1 MPPPGLRPLGATQ
14 GPSVPSGAPT
24 GGPPGLRP
32 LGPKPTGTAAL
43 PDALTAPV
51 REFRTS
57 PLSGHYRDLY
67 PGEWTGPDDAWTRFL
82 QQGGRP
88 EEAGLSQAVQPG
100 VGGGAKTALR
110 IAGQLAGNTLGA
122 GAGLLTGPFAPVA
135 VPALS
140 ALGGTLAG
148 GGTEAGIQQLEA
160 STGGDTEFTTP
171 GEAFSTGAKEA
182 ALGELTGGALGVL
195 SKGSGLAARAGA
207 RGLGAG
213 ERTAAAVGQGAG
225 LLAEAGVLGG
235 MAAAAPGDLTPEQI
249 AATAALPV
257 GSRALGGAARLAGR
271 GLEKLGSIDLG
282 GGIPGLSAG
291 LGGGEITA
299 PTEPYIRTE
308 KVPGVTKQ
316 KIFLKT
322 QRAEN
327 KLPPPED
334 EIVDIPPLQA
344 AIVAAGEGKARRFMR
359 GIPDRL
365 TKETGPLPEPP
376 PPDIPPDIQ
385 AKVARGES
393 RSRQF
398 MRNVPDRL
406 TKDTGPS
413 TPLEPESR
421 FVEATPPKF
430 KRFEEY
436 TPEQLV
442 ELSKR
447 GLAPFK
453 EFDPATRM
461 KPKET
466 GAHMEDPSEAY
477 RKAGVPAAR
486 AKYDEAREGIRRL
499 ERPKSVGEEIRERP
513 YPPIFGGAP
522 SEPPAFTVRHTEKGG
537 REWTVAQIEPREAG
551 HGRKEGHWATYSR
564 EPGGQWEMDPE
575 TAVQPSE
582 GKAMAAMA
590 RRVGLPETG
599 IKGPPSPEP
608 LDLLQEGKTAENR
621 AMKTVPERFL
631 DYQWKTPKL
640 SGDPEVSLETRE
652 PDIFLRAEELQKL
665 TGKKVT
671 VPPEGGLVEFG
682 PPKSAPKKAASEF
695 KPKKVAYKIKVTDE
709 GGANPRKFTVEGKG
723 ANGLAVRLQDDEYV
737 IDHVNSGVVISRI
750 PKRHGVKAAEEVMR
764 QLAESHDWNTYKGM
778 PSPDE
783 IPPDLVGI
791 SLFARAHG
799 MAPSDAADL
808 ARAKEMGAEYMAK
821 RGKPSSEAPAAVKP
835 EGPKTAAIKEKAAKR
850 KKRVGPF
857 TVPGEEKPQSSEAL
871 RDQVRT
877 LYDRAA
883 KLDDAGDRVGAAEAR
898 SVVLDLERQLN
909 HRLAEEA
916 RSAPPPAAE
925 APKPEAPAAPETP
938 KPDRPIAAGL
948 VVPKNL
954 AEGLDLVNRTAR
966 ELQEKYR
973 DLEGRGLWQYD
984 ELANLATWSLPFKN
998 ADEVRFQ
1005 LKNLRLA
1012 EERLQNIRDLGEE
1025 PAARPRSARAED
1037 LQTLAH
1043 RAQAERIAESE
1054 AHAAGRHREAHR
1066 LQESAEEMEA
1076 ELKAAGGKTIPEQV
1090 APYVQSGKDA
1100 EAIRKAEEARAAAE
1114 KRFNEAPEGPGKR
1127 AQGAPLP
1134 GYATAEEMAAIEEA
1148 GPAEAKARRAEQA
1161 AAKERVKAKRAKR
1174 VKLSEAPPAEPPKPP
1189 EGTYELPP
1197 EEGPREIKIRRLR
1210 GDNPSLEKEAILAAR
1225 ANRRSKELGDFLGLP
1240 SKPAAGERLGAEPI
1254 EPGEEQYTEAHRE
1267 SLRHARTMRR
1277 AGAKQAIPGHEVR
1290 PVNDPEE
1297 VRQQVESWG
1306 VGVVRVKFPRS
1317 RTETDPVR
1325 WRDMYGTRK
1334 PPEDYEFTEPPGSR
1348 EATKET
1354 HKLITIWETDAKG
1367 NYLRDDAGAYKV
1379 RTIQYTKPVTLEGPG
1394 GKRIQYVPRE
1404 APAAKAS
1411 REATEAQ
1418 AAADVARPAPE
1429 APAPREIP
1437 QGISPEEM
1445 RDLVDAANEAYP
1457 VFRDE
1462 NGNDL
1467 NEGRRERMISR
1478 AVAASTSDLASR
1490 RAAKARRV
1498 ALGEFGNL
1506 PDVANPLERQG
1517 SVKGFRALG
1526 PKAAPLKGR
1535 PEPRRPRLRVEEPGQ
1550 PPSLRKPA
1558 EPIRSQPPP
1567 EPRQRPSARQLVE
1580 EAAQYGAEVPKV
1592 ARKPAEPLR
1601 TAETAYKRREG
1612 LGLSEAERKR
1622 VRLEDRRSDAATRAT
1637 PERTARGAPAG
1648 RLDAGPMEGAALRV
1662 TRKAIRLGAAGAKNL
1677 GALLGLPGTLL
1688 QHWAGRAALMP
1699 VQKALGRA
1707 GTLATLASGSK
1718 RATAAGR
1725 SLTQIAA
1732 DPNLPQQLR
1741 RAAMKAQTLE
1751 SATRRI
1757 AARLLSVWAEAA
1769 EERRARDEEIEAAH
1783 AGAR

>member
-32 LGPKPTGTAAL
+32 LGPKPTGTSAL

-51 REFRTS
+51 RQFRTS

-160 STGGDTEFTTP
+160 STGGDTEFATP

-271 GLEKLGSIDLG
+271 GLEKLGQIDLG

-291 LGGGEITA
+291 MGGGEITN
-299 PTEPYIRTE
+299 PPPRPLRSET
-308 KVPGVTKQ
+308 VPGVTGQ
-316 KIFLKT
+316 AARLKA
-322 QRAEN
+322 QRAESQI
-327 KLPPPED
+327 PPE
-334 EIVDIPPLQA
+334 IA
-344 AIVAAGEGKARRFMR
+344 
-359 GIPDRL
+359 
-365 TKETGPLPEPP
+365 
-376 PPDIPPDIQ
+376 

-398 MRNVPDRL
+398 MRGIPDRL
-406 TKDTGPS
+406 TRETGPA
-413 TPLEPESR
+413 PEPEPLR
-421 FVEATPPKF
+421 YEAQPPKF

-436 TPEQLV
+436 SPEQLV

-453 EFDPATRM
+453 EFDPAIRM
-461 KPKET
+461 KQKET

-477 RKAGVPAAR
+477 RKAGVPEA
-486 AKYDEAREGIRRL
+486 EARLREAQEGIRQL

-537 REWTVAQIEPREAG
+537 REWTVAEIEPREAG
-551 HGRKEGHWATYSR
+551 HGRKKGHWATYSR
-564 EPGGQWEMDPE
+564 EPGGQWQIDDDTP
-575 TAVQPSE
+575 AQPSE
-582 GKAMAAMA
+582 GKAMQAMA

-599 IKGPPSPEP
+599 VKPPPSPEP
-608 LDLLQEGKTAENR
+608 LDLLQAGKTAEDR
-621 AMKTVPERFL
+621 AMKTVPERFTN
-631 DYQWKTPKL
+631 YEWRTPKL

-652 PDIFLRAEELQKL
+652 PAIHYRAEELQKL

-682 PPKSAPKKAASEF
+682 APKSAPKKAKSDF
-695 KPKKVAYKIKVTDE
+695 RPQKVAYKIEVADK
-709 GGANPRKFTVEGKG
+709 GGENPRKVTVEGKG
-723 ANGLAVRLQDDEYV
+723 ANGLAVRLQDDEWV
-737 IDHVNSGVVISRI
+737 IDHVNSGVVISRV
-750 PKRHGVKAAEEVMR
+750 PKRVGVKAAEEVMR
-764 QLAESHDWNTYKGM
+764 QLAESHDWNTYKGV
-778 PSPDE
+778 PNPDD

-791 SLFARAHG
+791 SLFARTHG
-799 MAPSDAADL
+799 TAPSDAADL
-808 ARAKEMGAEYMAK
+808 ARAREMGAEYLAK
-821 RGKPSSEAPAAVKP
+821 RQPPGEAPA
-835 EGPKTAAIKEKAAKR
+835 PKGKRSKELIEKAQAR
-850 KKRVGPF
+850 KKLVR
-857 TVPGEEKPQSSEAL
+857 TYEVPGEEKPQSTEAL
-871 RDQVRT
+871 QDQVRT

-883 KLDDAGDRVGAAEAR
+883 KLEDSGDRAGAGEAK
-898 SVVLDLERQLN
+898 SKALDLERTLN
-909 HRLAEEA
+909 QRAAETA
-916 RSAPPPAAE
+916 RAE
-925 APKPEAPAAPETP
+925 APKA
-938 KPDRPIAAGL
+938 DRPIAAGL
-948 VVPKNL
+948 VVPKTM
-954 AEGLDLVNRTAR
+954 AEGLELVNRTAR

-1012 EERLQNIRDLGEE
+1012 EERLQNIRDLEGA
-1025 PAARPRSARAED
+1025 PAKQQPKAARAED

-1043 RAQAERIAESE
+1043 RAQTERIAESE

-1134 GYATAEEMAAIEEA
+1134 GYATPEEMAAIEEA

-1498 ALGEFGNL
+1498 ALGEFANL

-1517 SVKGFRALG
+1517 SVKGFKALG

-1535 PEPRRPRLRVEEPGQ
+1535 YEPRRPRLKLEEPAQ
-1550 PPSLRKPA
+1550 PPSLRQPA

-1567 EPRQRPSARQLVE
+1567 EPRRKLSARDLE
-1580 EAAQYGAEVPKV
+1580 AEAAKYGAEVPKV
-1592 ARKPAEPLR
+1592 SRKPAEPLR
-1601 TAETAYKRREG
+1601 TGETRYVRREG
-1612 LGLSEAERKR
+1612 LGLNEAERKR
-1622 VRLEDRRSDAATRAT
+1622 VRLEDRRSDTARRQIPAQG
-1637 PERTARGAPAG
+1637 ARGAPGG
-1648 RLDAGPMEGAALRV
+1648 RLDAGRLESPALKV
-1662 TRKAIRLGAAGAKNL
+1662 TRKVIRLGAAGAKNL